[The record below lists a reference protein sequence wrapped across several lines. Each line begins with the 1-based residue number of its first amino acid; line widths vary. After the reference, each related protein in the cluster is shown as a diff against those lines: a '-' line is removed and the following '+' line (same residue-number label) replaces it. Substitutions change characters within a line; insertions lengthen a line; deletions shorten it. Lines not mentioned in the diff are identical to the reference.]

1 MAQPFYLDGL
11 HFSCK
16 RCSRCCTKESGYVY
30 LSKKDLSNILS
41 CLNLTKEEFVDTYCR
56 WVPYYDGSEVLCL
69 LEKSNYDCIFWED
82 GCKVYNGRP
91 VQCRTY
97 PFWSFTL
104 KDEKTW
110 KDESITCPGIDSG
123 EFHDFAQIKK
133 AKDEYDSNL
142 PIKKNE
148 FYGE

>member
-69 LEKSNYDCIFWED
+69 LEKSKSFKAIIASTNGLYFLLITLYD
-82 GCKVYNGRP
+82 
-91 VQCRTY
+91 
-97 PFWSFTL
+97 
-104 KDEKTW
+104 
-110 KDESITCPGIDSG
+110 G
-123 EFHDFAQIKK
+123 E
-133 AKDEYDSNL
+133 
-142 PIKKNE
+142 
-148 FYGE
+148 